1 MLLSVKEVAAKLGVS
16 DVTIYSK
23 LKLKEFN
30 DKVVKKG
37 NKAMVDEDLF
47 NLIKESLNLTNKLNN
62 DLNDNENKNYESTKD
77 EASNDDLSL
86 VNILVNQLN
95 EKDKQIAQLT
105 QMLSDANAKRDEHAA
120 YISKLLENE
129 QVLRG
134 HKEGIPIKNNT
145 ADPETAAG
153 IILNQESI
161 EEVTEDVQEENE
173 QPKKKWWKFW
183 K

>member
-62 DLNDNENKNYESTKD
+62 DLNEDENKNHKSSKNEDS
-77 EASNDDLSL
+77 SDDLSL
-86 VNILVNQLN
+86 INLLTNQLN
-95 EKDKQIAQLT
+95 IKDQQIAQLT
-105 QMLSDANAKRDEHAA
+105 QMLADANAKRDEHAA

-134 HKEGIPIKNNT
+134 HKEGIPIKNNS
-145 ADPETAAG
+145 ADPDETAVDM
-153 IILNQESI
+153 IISEQPS
-161 EEVTEDVQEENE
+161 EEIIEDVQQENE
-173 QPKKKWWKFW
+173 HKKKWWKIF
-183 K
+183 